1 MPNYKDR
8 IPLPSGSNPALDRDI
23 TELFIFAMEL
33 PNSGMFDWNLETE
46 ELLFLGAI
54 CEELGISRH
63 SHRPLLGGLI
73 PHVVEP
79 HVNWLVE
86 ILARVP
92 SFHGLAFF
100 ERCIKC
106 RAGSGKFAWLR
117 IRGSIAF
124 TDDTIRRRPIH
135 IRGMMDDVTTLYAK
149 VDQYHAIF
157 ESIGEGVVS
166 FDSEWRYVQ
175 VNRNAEKLLGRSSE
189 HLIGRVFWEVFPE
202 VLGSPLEKIFRD
214 AMAGVHSYHEH
225 LYQPWNRWFGNYC
238 SKSPLGGVTVVFQDI
253 TDKKLAEQARLAA
266 EHKALVEQTSVA
278 AQTVA
283 ALAHEL
289 NQPLMVLE
297 ANTSSLT
304 HLLKDADLKR
314 EVRHI
319 ILENERQTKRAS
331 DIFRDLLGKISS
343 WRHSQRVAVDY
354 DIHALIEACTRGTMT
369 RFPDARIHLELKAT
383 RHQAFGDQVKIEKAL
398 MNVLANA
405 AESLGP
411 QSVKFPEIYV
421 LTSNT
426 QSKLNIHV
434 SDTGTGV
441 KKEVQAALFT
451 EFASTK
457 TNGLGLGL
465 SIAKSLFEDQGGKI
479 WFHGNLN
486 PGAEF
491 RIQIPLSNE

>member
-1 MPNYKDR
+1 MTEGTPDLAKADHFEKAVQN
-8 IPLPSGSNPALDRDI
+8 ALDLSGFGIFYWDLV
-23 TELFIFAMEL
+23 TEDLNFYGNCAE
-33 PNSGMFDWNLETE
+33 S
-46 ELLFLGAI
+46 
-54 CEELGISRH
+54 LGISPR
-63 SHRPLLGGLI
+63 SHRRPIDGLI
-73 PHVVEP
+73 PHVLEP

-92 SFHGLAFF
+92 SFNGLAFF
-100 ERCIKC
+100 ERYLKC
-106 RAGSGKFAWLR
+106 RAANGKAIWLR
-117 IRGSIAF
+117 IRGNIAY
-124 TDDTIRRRPIH
+124 TDDTVRRRPIH
-135 IRGMMDDVTTLYAK
+135 ICGTMDDVTTIYAK

-166 FDSEWRYVQ
+166 FDNEWRYVY
-175 VNRNAEKLLGRSSE
+175 VNKNAEKLLGRSSE

-214 AMAGVHSYHEH
+214 AMAGEHTYYEH
-225 LYQPWNRWFGNYC
+225 LYEPWNRWFGNYC
-238 SKSPLGGVTVVFQDI
+238 SRSPLGGVTVVFQDI
-253 TDKKLAEQARLAA
+253 TDKKLGEQARLAA

-297 ANTSSLT
+297 ANTSSLM

-331 DIFRDLLGKISS
+331 DIFRDLVGKISS
-343 WRHSQRVAVDY
+343 WRHSQRVETDY

-421 LTSNT
+421 FTSNT

-441 KKEVQAALFT
+441 KEEVQAALFT

-479 WFHGNLN
+479 WFHGNLH

-491 RIQIPLSNE
+491 RMELPLSND